1 MPSVQYLR
9 EFINER
15 LTAAA
20 EQIFLE
26 FEKTIVQYEEE
37 IDRQR
42 RLLDITWKP
51 QIKLHRTDVP
61 LQPVCEEKV
70 LPELQ
75 LCDQEEPEPP
85 QIKEEQEE
93 LCSSQEGEQL
103 GLKEETDTFMVTVAE
118 EGEHSEPEA
127 DREQLPSLSS
137 DNFFCTKPTDTED
150 IRIFFQYKEDINHQ
164 QRQLAVNWK
173 PEIKL
178 YRIDD
183 PQQHVCKEE
192 EEVLPEQQLWNQ
204 ERSSS
209 VEQEEPEA
217 PQIKEEEE
225 ELCSSQERE
234 QLGLKE
240 EMDTFMVTVAEEGE
254 HSEPEA
260 NTDQLPSHSSD
271 IFAFL
276 QSKSKEIF
284 EVINNSIQYEEEND
298 HQHRLMD
305 VSWKPEIQLHITEG
319 EQLGLKEETDTF
331 MVTAAEEGD
340 HNDPEA
346 NTDQLLYHSCPMN
359 ESQNHEGSWNLDS
372 GTNSNSESRCNSDT
386 GKKYLTCDFCGKSFN
401 EMYKMN
407 RHLTIHTGNKPY
419 SCETCE
425 KSFTVKGNLTVHMR
439 THTGEKPYSCETC
452 GKSFHLSSSL
462 KDHKNVHTGEKPYS
476 CKTCGKSFR
485 NGGNLNRHKK
495 AHTGEKPYHC
505 KICRKMFIRRR
516 SLSEHIRMHTG
527 EKPYSCET
535 CGKSFYFSY
544 SLKRHMTAHTGEK
557 LYSCKTCGKS
567 LTQRASLTIHM
578 RLHTGER
585 PYRCK
590 RCRKKF
596 ISSSC
601 LSVHMKKAHK

>member
-61 LQPVCEEKV
+61 PQPVCEEKV

-75 LCDQEEPEPP
+75 LCDQEEPESP

-103 GLKEETDTFMVTVAE
+103 GLKEETDTFMVTVVE
-118 EGEHSEPEA
+118 ESDHSEPEA
-127 DREQLPSLSS
+127 DNEQLPSLSS
-137 DNFFCTKPTDTED
+137 DNFFCTKPKDTED
-150 IRIFFQYKEDINHQ
+150 IRIFFQYKEINNQ

-178 YRIDD
+178 YRIDV
-183 PQQHVCKEE
+183 PQQPVCKEE
-192 EEVLPEQQLWNQ
+192 EVLSELQLCDQ

-209 VEQEEPEA
+209 VDQEEPEP
-217 PQIKEEEE
+217 PQIKEEQE
-225 ELCSSQERE
+225 ELCSSQEGE

-240 EMDTFMVTVAEEGE
+240 EPDTFMVTAAEEGE

-271 IFAFL
+271 IFTFI

-305 VSWKPEIQLHITEG
+305 ISWKPKIQLHITEG

-340 HNDPEA
+340 HHDPEA
-346 NTDQLLYHSCPMN
+346 NTDQLLSHSCPIN

-372 GTNSNSESRCNSDT
+372 GTNSNSENLCNSDT

-407 RHLTIHTGNKPY
+407 RHLTIHTGKKPY
-419 SCETCE
+419 SCETCG

-452 GKSFHLSSSL
+452 GKSFYLSSSL
-462 KDHKNVHTGEKPYS
+462 KDHKT
-476 CKTCGKSFR
+476 
-485 NGGNLNRHKK
+485 
-495 AHTGEKPYHC
+495 A
-505 KICRKMFIRRR
+505 
-516 SLSEHIRMHTG
+516 HTG

-567 LTQRASLTIHM
+567 LTQKGSLTIHM

-585 PYRCK
+585 PYHCK

-596 ISSSC
+596 ISSGR
-601 LSVHMKKAHK
+601 LSAHVKRAHK

>member
-51 QIKLHRTDVP
+51 QIKLHRTDDP
-61 LQPVCEEKV
+61 QQPVCKEEEEV
-70 LPELQ
+70 LPEQQ
-75 LCDQEEPEPP
+75 LWNQEEPEPP

-103 GLKEETDTFMVTVAE
+103 GLKEEMDTFMVTVAE

-164 QRQLAVNWK
+164 QRQLAVTWK

-204 ERSSS
+204 DRSSS

-240 EMDTFMVTVAEEGE
+240 E
-254 HSEPEA
+254 
-260 NTDQLPSHSSD
+260 
-271 IFAFL
+271 
-276 QSKSKEIF
+276 
-284 EVINNSIQYEEEND
+284 
-298 HQHRLMD
+298 
-305 VSWKPEIQLHITEG
+305 
-319 EQLGLKEETDTF
+319 TDTF
-331 MVTAAEEGD
+331 MVTAAEEGEHSEPD
-340 HNDPEA
+340 NDRLITNNAPLA
-346 NTDQLLYHSCPMN
+346 
-359 ESQNHEGSWNLDS
+359 ESQDQGRSRSADPGSTRNPNSKNAESSEGLKEE
-372 GTNSNSESRCNSDT
+372 TDT
-386 GKKYLTCDFCGKSFN
+386 F
-401 EMYKMN
+401 M
-407 RHLTIHTGNKPY
+407 
-419 SCETCE
+419 
-425 KSFTVKGNLTVHMR
+425 
-439 THTGEKPYSCETC
+439 
-452 GKSFHLSSSL
+452 
-462 KDHKNVHTGEKPYS
+462 
-476 CKTCGKSFR
+476 
-485 NGGNLNRHKK
+485 
-495 AHTGEKPYHC
+495 A
-505 KICRKMFIRRR
+505 
-516 SLSEHIRMHTG
+516 
-527 EKPYSCET
+527 
-535 CGKSFYFSY
+535 
-544 SLKRHMTAHTGEK
+544 
-557 LYSCKTCGKS
+557 
-567 LTQRASLTIHM
+567 
-578 RLHTGER
+578 
-585 PYRCK
+585 
-590 RCRKKF
+590 
-596 ISSSC
+596 IST
-601 LSVHMKKAHK
+601 

>member
-61 LQPVCEEKV
+61 QQHVCEDKKEEEEEEEV
-70 LPELQ
+70 LPEQQ
-75 LCDQEEPEPP
+75 LWNQERSSSLEQEESEPP

-103 GLKEETDTFMVTVAE
+103 GLKEETDTFMVTAAAE
-118 EGEHSEPEA
+118 ESDHSEPEA
-127 DREQLPSLSS
+127 DSEQLPSLSS
-137 DNFFCTKPTDTED
+137 DNFFYTKSKDTED
-150 IRIFFQYKEDINHQ
+150 IRIFFQYKEEINNQ

-178 YRIDD
+178 YRIDG
-183 PQQHVCKEE
+183 PQQPVCKEE
-192 EEVLPEQQLWNQ
+192 EVLSELQLCDQ

-209 VEQEEPEA
+209 LDQEEPEP

-225 ELCSSQERE
+225 ELCSSQEGE

-240 EMDTFMVTVAEEGE
+240 EPDTFMVTAAEEGE

-271 IFAFL
+271 IFTFI

-305 VSWKPEIQLHITEG
+305 ISWKPKIQLHITG
-319 EQLGLKEETDTF
+319 
-331 MVTAAEEGD
+331 M
-340 HNDPEA
+340 
-346 NTDQLLYHSCPMN
+346 
-359 ESQNHEGSWNLDS
+359 
-372 GTNSNSESRCNSDT
+372 
-386 GKKYLTCDFCGKSFN
+386 
-401 EMYKMN
+401 
-407 RHLTIHTGNKPY
+407 
-419 SCETCE
+419 
-425 KSFTVKGNLTVHMR
+425 
-439 THTGEKPYSCETC
+439 
-452 GKSFHLSSSL
+452 
-462 KDHKNVHTGEKPYS
+462 
-476 CKTCGKSFR
+476 
-485 NGGNLNRHKK
+485 
-495 AHTGEKPYHC
+495 
-505 KICRKMFIRRR
+505 
-516 SLSEHIRMHTG
+516 
-527 EKPYSCET
+527 
-535 CGKSFYFSY
+535 
-544 SLKRHMTAHTGEK
+544 
-557 LYSCKTCGKS
+557 
-567 LTQRASLTIHM
+567 
-578 RLHTGER
+578 
-585 PYRCK
+585 
-590 RCRKKF
+590 
-596 ISSSC
+596 
-601 LSVHMKKAHK
+601 